1 MLKKI
6 IFFLNN
12 GENIFI
18 RYFYEHRNIVFFIC
32 INVIG
37 LVLRYLGRNFLSADA
52 EIFLIPWYN
61 EISQAGGIKA
71 LSSQVGNYNILYQ
84 TIIALLT
91 YIPINSLYLYKI
103 ISILFDYILAFSS
116 AVLVC
121 RLTSRK
127 MFDWIFQITY
137 AAVLLLPTVVLNS
150 AYWAQCDSMYVS
162 FIILMLLSFYEE
174 HYTWAFIFLGVAFAF
189 KLQAIFI
196 IPFVLCLMVYRKATK
211 RLHYSLI
218 AGLSISIF
226 CLWLSGIGG
235 YVSGRP
241 LTSVFKLYAEQTGQY
256 ISMWMN
262 APSFWV
268 LVGNN
273 YEFLH
278 VFAIGLTIALCGMG
292 LLYIL
297 NHENCLDG
305 GEAFMAAATWFVW
318 ICLLFL
324 PAMHE
329 RYSYM
334 LDILLLILCFFRI
347 EYVKFFGVS
356 FISSLMLYG
365 LFLFNP
371 NAVHVEQWQ
380 ALACVVAWG
389 WFTVDLL
396 NKIRLKSVRVKNESD
411 TDFK

>member
-6 IFFLNN
+6 GYILDN
-12 GENIFI
+12 GENII
-18 RYFYEHRNIVFFIC
+18 LHYFYEHKNIVFFMC

-37 LVLRYLGRNFLSADA
+37 LVLRYHGKDFLSADA
-52 EIFLIPWYN
+52 EVFLIPWYN
-61 EISQAGGIKA
+61 EISQGGGIKA
-71 LSSQVGNYNILYQ
+71 LSNQVGNYNILYQ
-84 TIIALLT
+84 TIIALLS
-91 YIPINSLYLYKI
+91 YIPVYSLYLYKI
-103 ISILFDYILAFSS
+103 ISVFFDYILAFSS

-121 RLTSRK
+121 RLSSRK

-137 AAVLLLPTVVLNS
+137 TVVLLLPTVVLNS

-162 FIILMLLSFYEE
+162 FIILTLLSFYEE
-174 HYTWAFIFLGVAFAF
+174 RYTWAFIFLGVAFAF
-189 KLQAIFI
+189 KFQTIFI
-196 IPFVLCLMVYRKATK
+196 VPFVLCLMVYRKVTK
-211 RLHYSLI
+211 GLHYSLI
-218 AGLSISIF
+218 VGILISSL
-226 CLWLSGIGG
+226 CLCLSGIGG
-235 YVSGRP
+235 YVNGRP
-241 LTSVFKLYAEQTGQY
+241 LISVFTLYAEQAGQY
-256 ISMWMN
+256 QSMWMN

-278 VFAIGLTIALCGMG
+278 IFAIGLTIALCGIG
-292 LLYIL
+292 LMYIL

-318 ICLLFL
+318 ICFLFL

-329 RYSYM
+329 RYAYM
-334 LDILLLILCFFRI
+334 LDIFLLILCFFRI

-356 FISSLMLYG
+356 FISSLMQYG
-365 LFLFNP
+365 LYLFNP
-371 NAVHVEQWQ
+371 NAVHVERWQ

-396 NKIRLKSVRVKNESD
+396 RKVRLNTVRTKNESP
-411 TDFK
+411 KEPK